1 MLRQFRFFTSLI
13 LLALLTLAMPLPA
26 AAQGEGGTLTLSTPY
41 PSLVIGVDETVTID
55 VDVYSPVAQTVAL
68 SASDLPDGWTVEFRG
83 GNRVIR
89 SVYVEEGSTSSV
101 KVRIEPPADV
111 QAGTYTFNVVAQG
124 EGAEATL
131 PVELVV
137 REKAPAQLIL
147 STDYPTI
154 RGTSDTTFRYSVTLK
169 NEGDEE
175 ITANLVA
182 DAPADFLVTFRSA
195 GKDITSLPVAPGSSK
210 RLDVSVEPISDV
222 PAGSYAVTIYAQG
235 GDVETS
241 LDLVAE
247 VVGRPELDITTP
259 DGRLSGDV
267 YLGRENTINL
277 VVRNKGSAPAIGVRV
292 SASAP
297 AGWTVT
303 LDPEQIAEVPAD
315 GEVDVTATVEPAEK
329 AVAGDYIITFR
340 ASPTE
345 GSSDSTEYRVTV
357 RASTLW
363 GLVGVVL
370 IAVAIGVVALAVTR
384 FGRR

>member
-1 MLRQFRFFTSLI
+1 MLRQFRLFASFI
-13 LLALLTLAMPLPA
+13 LLAVLTVMAPLPV
-26 AAQGEGGTLTLSTPY
+26 AAQEGGTLSLSTPY
-41 PSLVIGVDETVTID
+41 PSLVIGVGETLTID
-55 VDVYSPVAQTVAL
+55 VDIHSTVSQVVAL
-68 SASDLPDGWTVEFRG
+68 DVANVPDGWTIEFRG
-83 GNRVIR
+83 GGRTIR
-89 SVYVEEGSTSSV
+89 SVYVDADSTANIKARV
-101 KVRIEPPADV
+101 EPPEDV
-111 QAGTYTFNVVAQG
+111 QAGTYTFQVVARSG
-124 EGAEATL
+124 NEEATL

-137 REKAPAQLIL
+137 REKAPAQLTL
-147 STDYPTI
+147 STDFPTI

-182 DAPADFLVTFRSA
+182 DAPADFLVTFKSA
-195 GKDITSLPVAPGSSK
+195 GKDITSLPIAPGSSK
-210 RLDVSVEPISDV
+210 RLDVSVEPIADP
-222 PAGSYAVTIYAQG
+222 PAGSYQVMIYAQG
-235 GDVETS
+235 GDVEAS
-241 LDLVAE
+241 LPLVAE
-247 VVGRPELDITTP
+247 VVGRPNLDVTTP

-277 VVRNKGSAPAIGVRV
+277 VVRNQGSAPAIGVQV

-303 LDPEQIAEVPAD
+303 MDPEQIDEIAAGDEVN
-315 GEVDVTATVEPAEK
+315 VTATVKPAEK

-345 GSSDSTEYRVTV
+345 GATDSTEYRVTV

-363 GLVGVVL
+363 GLVGVAL